1 MGLAK
6 AGPLHLELLGD
17 PDAPGDVGEIFIT
30 SVIDLAEPS
39 GGRWYQYSQR
49 LAPSVARSASVCCM
63 PRVCVLRGL

>member
-39 GGRWYQYSQR
+39 GGR
-49 LAPSVARSASVCCM
+49 
-63 PRVCVLRGL
+63 